1 MRLED
6 FKNKKKP
13 KNPSALDKFRKEI
26 IELVNDNYSQMSICE
41 FLSKNGVK
49 TSQPNLCMYIKNLS
63 KNETLKVLKVE
74 EKPKESI
81 KKESLKKEI
90 PKQDT
95 PKKSILDGW
104 EIPKS
109 TLKDDSIKNA
119 KEAHPDCDL

>member
-1 MRLED
+1 MKLED

-13 KNPSALDKFRKEI
+13 KNPSVLDKFKKEI

-41 FLSKNGVK
+41 FLEKNGVK
-49 TSQPNLCMYIKNLS
+49 TSQQNLSRYIKSLS
-63 KNETLKVLKVE
+63 KNETGKVLKIE
-74 EKPKESI
+74 DKPKES
-81 KKESLKKEI
+81 LKNEI